1 MAAVGTLTTR
11 VGSRTPADTDPPL
24 RSSHTCRPQDVR
36 SEPETQRPAPA
47 ARQRD
52 GDDAHHRTACY
63 QQPCRRGSVDRRSSP
78 QNIDRQEHPPRAGG
92 RRAAKR
98 REIVAAQST
107 WESEEGKAPEQRK
120 NDGELGPRFRVS
132 RGSLEA
138 SHPRTYRA
146 EACDVGA
153 TTGSPASLTGNK
165 FPVRST
171 DWFWIKQE
179 DSCDNLIN
187 PRRPADN
194 REGAAII
201 AYGAGALWHG
211 LRTGTPGRLFLDQFG
226 ATRYARWRTTCVSMN
241 ASRCQEVPTASEN
254 ALP

>member
-1 MAAVGTLTTR
+1 
-11 VGSRTPADTDPPL
+11 
-24 RSSHTCRPQDVR
+24 
-36 SEPETQRPAPA
+36 
-47 ARQRD
+47 
-52 GDDAHHRTACY
+52 
-63 QQPCRRGSVDRRSSP
+63 
-78 QNIDRQEHPPRAGG
+78 
-92 RRAAKR
+92 
-98 REIVAAQST
+98 
-107 WESEEGKAPEQRK
+107 
-120 NDGELGPRFRVS
+120 
-132 RGSLEA
+132 
-138 SHPRTYRA
+138 
-146 EACDVGA
+146 
-153 TTGSPASLTGNK
+153 
-165 FPVRST
+165 VRST

-254 ALP
+254 ALPQCSGGQVAAGSNPVSATRIFAGHRLFLSVTGHSMFDRTPRAGPRGSTNRGQASPAPDRPCRSRRTVDRLSVWGSLNGQPIRTSHQA